1 MKKPLLRL
9 LFTAACAPYLR
20 RVRAWVYDPGLA
32 PEPGATGGGGGGGP
46 PEAPVF
52 AAPMQRVVLAAGLQ
66 MRLLAEAGG
75 ELGRIADRVRHM
87 AAAEV
92 GAVDWLGWHGCAEGA
107 LRAGPCG

>member
-1 MKKPLLRL
+1 M
-9 LFTAACAPYLR
+9 
-20 RVRAWVYDPGLA
+20 
-32 PEPGATGGGGGGGP
+32 
-46 PEAPVF
+46 F

-92 GAVDWLGWHGCAEGA
+92 GAYGQLGGTAVSK
-107 LRAGPCG
+107 GPCSPGRAAKQSGASPK